1 MDIRQLKY
9 FESIARNKNFTKAA
23 EELFISQ
30 PSLSNMIKKM
40 EKDFGFTLIERTT
53 REVLLTE
60 MGEVLFDHAKKIL
73 DMHSITLK
81 EMDEIKNIGK
91 GEIHVGIIESSRFWL
106 PSIMHS
112 FSNEYPNVKIN
123 LRNIIRSKEIIE
135 ALKSYDI
142 HFAITVNEIQD
153 PAVACYPIFNEEF
166 VLLTNKDHSLNEK
179 TMIDLIEIENEN
191 FIQYPTEY
199 QIQQV
204 FLQACNQTNITPNG
218 MYVVDDLEL
227 ACSLVEFGLGV
238 TVIPE
243 SYLKFSP
250 QRMAKLHKIK
260 INNPTPKRKVYVS
273 LMKNRYLPP
282 TVIDLL
288 QLFKRLSVLD

>member
-9 FESIARNKNFTKAA
+9 FESIARHQNFTKAA
-23 EELFISQ
+23 EELYISQ

-40 EKDFGFTLIERTT
+40 ERDFGFKLIERST

-60 MGEVLFDHAKKIL
+60 MGEVLYEHAKKIL
-73 DMHSITLK
+73 GMYTNTLK

-91 GEIHVGIIESSRFWL
+91 GEVHIGIIESSRFWL
-106 PSIMHS
+106 PSIINS

-123 LRNIIRSKEIIE
+123 FRNIIRPNEIIE

-153 PAVACYPIFNEEF
+153 PVLTCYPIFNEKF
-166 VLLTNKDHSLNEK
+166 VLLTNKEHHLSDK
-179 TMIDLIEIENEN
+179 TTIDLIEIQNEN

-204 FLQACNQTNITPNG
+204 FLQACKQTNFTPRG

-227 ACSLVEFGLGV
+227 ACSLVEFNLGV
-238 TVIPE
+238 TVVPE

-250 QRMAKLHKIK
+250 QRLSKLHIVQ
-260 INNPTPKRKVYVS
+260 ISNPTPTRKVYIS
-273 LMKNRYLPP
+273 LIKNRYLPP
-282 TVIDLL
+282 TINSLL
-288 QLFKRLSVLD
+288 RLFEGMD